1 MPLIRIERV
10 TESRSVALWKIT
22 ESYEWFVKEVQP
34 PVENLELIDS
44 YRSEYKKMEWLAGRS
59 TVKRLMENA
68 GLSYKGIAKNCD
80 GKPLLS
86 EASAEI
92 SLTHSYPYVA
102 AILDTAQSEVGIDIE
117 QPKET
122 LHRIAHKF
130 LNEREKSFV
139 NNNIN
144 KLCIC
149 WCVKESLYKIYS
161 KRGISFSEHLHI
173 SPFELNQE
181 GVIYGSIIM
190 NGSKKSYKLQYEVNS
205 DFILTYNL

>member
-10 TESRSVALWKIT
+10 TENRLVALWKIT
-22 ESYEWFVKEVQP
+22 ESYEWFVKELQP
-34 PVENLELIDS
+34 PVENLELIGS
-44 YRSEYKKMEWLAGRS
+44 YRSEHKKMEWLAGRL

-68 GLSYKGIAKNCD
+68 GLSYHGISKNYD

-102 AILDTAQSEVGIDIE
+102 AILDTAQNEVGIDLE
-117 QPKET
+117 QPKDT
-122 LHRIAHKF
+122 LRRIAHKF
-130 LNEREKSFV
+130 LNEPEKKFV
-139 NNNIN
+139 NNNLN

-161 KRGISFSEHLHI
+161 KRGISFSKHLHVP
-173 SPFELNQE
+173 PFELNQE
-181 GVIYGSIIM
+181 GVISGSIIV

-205 DFILTYNL
+205 DFILTYSL